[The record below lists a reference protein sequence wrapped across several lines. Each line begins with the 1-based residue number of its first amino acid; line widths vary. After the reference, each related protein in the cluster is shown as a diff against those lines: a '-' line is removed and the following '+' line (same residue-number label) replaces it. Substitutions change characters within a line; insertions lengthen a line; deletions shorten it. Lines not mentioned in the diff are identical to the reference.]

1 MSSSMTRGGA
11 MMSGRQ
17 PRQAAPRPARP
28 KTPARYRQAAAGKY
42 YESVKGDG
50 IPDFS
55 MTAAQLESWQAT
67 ESIGW
72 CGYYRDIKA
81 MLGARAPW
89 VPAYKGERVDN
100 PRMQAVIDEMLQP
113 VTGSQEQM
121 RFRSLQLQIGLGEH
135 AAWPV
140 DTPSGV
146 RWTVAHPQQLR
157 KGNLPGTFG
166 HMTRRDAKPGSAGW
180 REFPIAALRRHHI
193 PDPSF
198 EDEATTAL
206 CRVFPEIRLY
216 KSIVQNMQRGVDSR
230 MLMNGLL
237 WVGTLEGDIAGGE
250 DNIGFVE
257 PYTFDNYGVGL
268 DDVPGSPDSGSS
280 LEHLLDEFVEYASRA
295 YRDVDGND
303 VASRVPF
310 PFPHHTKPE
319 TVELGRAI
327 DRESL
332 DSLQTIVEAGAR
344 GLNINPSFLVAGPGT
359 NNHWGDAEA
368 RRDLHERSV
377 APELSYNDAFWS
389 EWAYR
394 PVLQRMIK
402 GQRALEGT
410 NPEDWSLLSDTSVLE
425 VKADQPQLWLQAQKC
440 GIVTPDYAAER
451 LGVPESGRLQPPPGF
466 TEWDHYLA
474 TVARTGERQALDA
487 VAEPNDR
494 EPSEQLALQA
504 AAIAM
509 LPSGR

>member
-1 MSSSMTRGGA
+1 MSSKMMRGNR
-11 MMSGRQ
+11 MMSGTR
-17 PRQAAPRPARP
+17 PRQATGRAVRPS
-28 KTPARYRQAAAGKY
+28 TPARYRQAAGGKY

-55 MTAAQLESWQAT
+55 LTPEQLESWEST
-67 ESIGW
+67 ERIGW

-81 MLGARAPW
+81 MLGARCEW
-89 VPAYKGERVDN
+89 VPMYKGERVDN
-100 PRMQAVIDEMLQP
+100 PRMQAVIDEMIKP
-113 VTGSQEQM
+113 CNGSQEQM
-121 RFRSLQLQIGLGEH
+121 RFRSLQLQVGLGEH
-135 AAWPV
+135 ATWPV
-140 DTPSGV
+140 DTPTGV
-146 RWTVAHPQQLR
+146 RWVVAHPMQLR
-157 KGNLPGTFG
+157 KGSLPGTFA
-166 HMTRRDAKPGSAGW
+166 HLTRRDAKPGAPGW
-180 REFPIAALRRHHI
+180 AEHPIAGLRRHHI
-193 PDPSF
+193 PNPGF

-216 KSIVQNMQRGVDSR
+216 RSIVQNMQRGVDSR

-257 PYTFDNYGVGL
+257 PYQFDDYGVGL
-268 DDVPGSPDSGSS
+268 NDVPSSPDGGSS
-280 LEHLLDEFVEYASRA
+280 LDQLLDEFVEYSSRA

-319 TVELGRAI
+319 VVELGRAI
-327 DRESL
+327 DKESL
-332 DSLQTIVEAGAR
+332 ESLQVVVEAGAR

-377 APELSYNDAFWS
+377 SPELSYNDAFWS
-389 EWAYR
+389 EWAFR
-394 PVLQRMIK
+394 PILRRMIK
-402 GQRALEGT
+402 GQKALEGT
-410 NPEDWSLLSDTSVLE
+410 NPEDWSLGSDLSKIE
-425 VKADQPQLWLQAQKC
+425 IKADQPDLWLKAQKC
-440 GIVTPDYAAER
+440 GIITPDYAAER
-451 LGVPESGRLQPPPGF
+451 LGVPEGGRLQPPPGF

-474 TVARTGERQALDA
+474 TVARPQT
-487 VAEPNDR
+487 AEEVEESTNDR

-504 AAIAM
+504 AAVAM